1 MINFVLPFDVLNFLT
16 CKVTIVV
23 MVYVLYHS
31 AMLICCLSTCSRG
44 AVMSGPVSA
53 EAILALQAVTSVKL
67 KS

>member
-1 MINFVLPFDVLNFLT
+1 MIDFVLLFDALNILT
-16 CKVTIVV
+16 CKVTFVLT
-23 MVYVLYHS
+23 VYVLYHS

-53 EAILALQAVTSVKL
+53 KAILALQAVTSVKL